1 MRMALSVQ
9 QWMQRGVL
17 GLSALLLLL
26 LFLVFAW
33 TGYAHLRAD
42 GVREVTTLV
51 TMIEAPLAKQVKNPK
66 AMAAVLQTLA
76 AKLEIRLACAHAP
89 DGTFLAG
96 WQRGD
101 AASADAPC
109 RALAAEDDG
118 GWRSVRVEVPVLN
131 AADVPVAAVTV
142 LVGFP
147 SLLDHFRLSV
157 LAMLAAVMLFILI
170 SFLFAQ
176 RMKVMLLRPVRQ
188 IANTAQ
194 RVSLYKDFSLRVTSG
209 ALAIVPSEI
218 QALIDSFNTM
228 LREIEDRDGKILRKT
243 LEIEK
248 ARHQAESANIAK
260 SQFLANISHELRT
273 PLNAILGFSAMIK
286 DQQHGEVAQ
295 PKYLEYARDI
305 HDSGQHLLT
314 IINDV
319 LDLSRA
325 EAGKLSIHYELVALP
340 KVIQRAIHMV
350 AQRASEGGVSIT
362 TEIAERMPKFVG
374 DKVRILQILLN
385 LLSNAV
391 KFTDPGGRITV
402 RAHAEEGV
410 NGVFYFLLEVEDT
423 GVGMT
428 PQEVDTVF
436 ESFVQ
441 ADAGLDRKY
450 QGAGLGLPLTKKLVE
465 MHHGKITVKS
475 ERGKGTTVHIRLV
488 SDPALLD

>member
-1 MRMALSVQ
+1 MALSVQ

-17 GLSALLLLL
+17 GLSGLLLLL

-76 AKLEIRLACAHAP
+76 AKPEIRLACAYAP

-101 AASADAPC
+101 AATAEASC
-109 RALAAEDDG
+109 RALGAEDDG
-118 GWRSVRVEVPVLN
+118 GWRSVRVEVPVQN
-131 AADVPVAAVTV
+131 TAGTPVAAVTV

-147 SLLDHFRLSV
+147 SLFHHFRLSV
-157 LAMLAAVMLFILI
+157 LAMLAAVTLFILI

-286 DQQHGEVAQ
+286 DQQHGEVTQ

-325 EAGKLSIHYELVALP
+325 EAGKLSIHHELVALP
-340 KVIQRAIHMV
+340 KVIDRAIHMV
-350 AQRASEGGVSIT
+350 AQRASEGGVTIT

-391 KFTDPGGRITV
+391 KFTDPGGRVTV
-402 RAHAEEGV
+402 RARAEEGV